1 MLSLAGDGFAQVV
14 RAGTHAVLRSQATLD
29 RINVFP
35 VADADTGAN
44 LVATLT
50 AAAAGLG
57 RHAPAG
63 IDEASRMVADAAL
76 RGARG
81 NSGAIFAQ
89 FLDGLA
95 SGSGG
100 KRAVNTVEFASA
112 AISGADAAYLAVYQP
127 REGTILTVLRAWAT
141 EMASKAPVLVDF
153 RELAHYALQ
162 AARAA
167 LADTPQQLEVLRRH
181 HVVDAGGQGLVYFL
195 EGWEV
200 TWMGLHAPDAAAED
214 SMDERSY
221 AFRVYRRLEDR
232 EHVPLLAFRAQV
244 LSQDDGSSTMP
255 LGTDDMVDPAAEEMS
270 EARGPHY
277 CAQALV
283 RGQKLARGAVSTAVA
298 GMGES
303 LVVAGGGSRMSV
315 HLHTDDPSAFL
326 VVMESLG
333 TVESFKVD
341 DMWEQT
347 AAASTTIALVM
358 DSTCD
363 ISEAVQSRFDPVMI
377 PLTISLGD
385 REYLD
390 RAELPLDEF
399 YRQVRETG
407 ILPRSS
413 QPTRVEVARAYRALL
428 EEYESVVSIHLSSRL
443 SGTYQT
449 ALAAAEDVDPTRIRV
464 IDSRHVSVGTGAVV
478 EAAGD
483 AIRAGRDL
491 EQVVAAAQAAVTDTR
506 VYGATPSLTFA
517 VKGGR
522 VNSRS
527 AALLDLFRVRP
538 IILFDGDDGSVHLDG
553 AHFGFER
560 AVDGL
565 AKRAEAFADGHPVRL
580 TVSHAESPAAGE
592 RLLDALRTRF
602 PAEEVSL
609 LQSGAVL
616 ATHTGLGAVAV
627 AVRRLP
633 SVTEAWRR

>member
-1 MLSLAGDGFAQVV
+1 VV

-57 RHAPAG
+57 RHAPMG
-63 IDEASRMVADAAL
+63 IDEASRLVADAAL

-95 SGSGG
+95 SGLGG
-100 KRAVNTVEFASA
+100 KRAVNTMEFASA

-127 REGTILTVLRAWAT
+127 REGTILTVLRAWAG
-141 EMASKAPVLVDF
+141 EMASKAPTLVDF
-153 RELAHYALQ
+153 RELAHHALE
-162 AARAA
+162 AARVA

-181 HVVDAGGQGLVYFL
+181 HVVDAGGQGLVCFL
-195 EGWEV
+195 EGWEG
-200 TWMGLHAPDAAAED
+200 TWEGLQVPDATVAD
-214 SMDERSY
+214 VHDERQY

-232 EHVPLLAFRAQV
+232 EHLPLLAFRAHV
-244 LSQDDGSSTMP
+244 LSQDVRGVTASV
-255 LGTDDMVDPAAEEMS
+255 GTDAQASATEEVA

-283 RGQKLARGAVSTAVA
+283 RGERLSREAVGAAVA
-298 GMGES
+298 HMGES
-303 LVVAGGGSRMSV
+303 LVMAGGAGRMSV
-315 HLHTDDPSAFL
+315 HLHTDDPAAFL
-326 VVMESLG
+326 AAVETLG
-333 TVESFKVD
+333 SVESFNVD

-347 AAASTTIALVM
+347 AAAPPVIALVT

-363 ISEAVQSRFDPVMI
+363 MSEAVQSRFNPVMI
-377 PLTISLGD
+377 PLTIRLGD

-399 YRQVRETG
+399 YRQVRATG
-407 ILPRSS
+407 ALPRSS
-413 QPTRVEVARAYRALL
+413 QPNRVEMARAYRALL
-428 EEYESVVSIHLSSRL
+428 DQYESVVSIHLSSRL

-449 ALAAAEDVDPTRIRV
+449 ALAAAEDVDPARV
-464 IDSRHVSVGTGAVV
+464 RVVDSRHVSVGTGAVV

-491 EQVVAAAQAAVTDTR
+491 EQVVAAAEAAAIDTR

-522 VNSRS
+522 VSSRS

-538 IILFDGDDGSVHLDG
+538 VILFDGHDGSVHIDG
-553 AHFGFER
+553 AHLGFAR

-565 AKRAEAFADGHPVRL
+565 AKRVEAFADGHPVRL

-592 RLLDALRTRF
+592 RLLDALRRRF
-602 PAEEVSL
+602 PAEEISL

-633 SVTEAWRR
+633 SVREAWRD